1 MKVKRKYLL
10 IFPEQTVDR
19 PITYHLIH
27 DYDLMINILKASVT
41 PGKEGRLV
49 IEVQGEKGALESAKN
64 YLSKIGVR
72 IKPVIEGIHWL
83 KERCVHCTA
92 CVPGCPSQC
101 FVVDRKTM
109 TVSFEKERC
118 IVCKHCLSACAYGA
132 IKILENYAD

>member
-1 MKVKRKYLL
+1 MVIKRKYLL
-10 IFPEQTVDR
+10 IFPEEAVEK

-27 DYDLMINILKASVT
+27 DYNLMINILKASVT

-49 IEVQGEKGALESAKN
+49 IEVQGDKKALANAKL
-64 YLSKIGVR
+64 YLKEIGIN
-72 IKPVIEGIHWL
+72 IKPVIEGIQWL

-101 FVVDRKTM
+101 FVVDKKTM
-109 TVSFEKERC
+109 MISFEKEKC

-132 IKILENYAD
+132 IKILENNAG

>member
-1 MKVKRKYLL
+1 MMIKRKYLL
-10 IFPEQTVDR
+10 IFPEETVEK
-19 PITYHLIH
+19 PITYNLIH
-27 DYDLMINILKASVT
+27 DYNLMINILKASVT

-49 IEVQGEKGALESAKN
+49 IEVQGDKKALANAKL
-64 YLSKIGVR
+64 YLKEIGVN
-72 IKPVIEGIHWL
+72 IKPVIEGIRWL

-109 TVSFEKERC
+109 VISFEKEKC

-132 IKILENYAD
+132 IKILENNAG